1 MGTARDSD
9 CGDSRVLYLY
19 GVSGMKDYEVL
30 LYEEFCKRCKKY
42 TYCAWRC
49 ISDDTCFE
57 MTAFEERK
65 ENGKDDERKE
75 TD

>member
-1 MGTARDSD
+1 
-9 CGDSRVLYLY
+9 
-19 GVSGMKDYEVL
+19 MKDYEVL
-30 LYEEFCKRCKKY
+30 LYEEFCKRCKKF
-42 TYCAWRC
+42 TYCAWQC
-49 ISDDTCFE
+49 ISNDTCFE